1 LDGAGGE
8 RASDG
13 PGEAGTLVTE
23 DGGHVEDDNFAL
35 GVCEKEAVVFAPGFG
50 KLHKG
55 EELSPR

>member
-1 LDGAGGE
+1 M
-8 RASDG
+8 
-13 PGEAGTLVTE
+13 TE